1 MLSTLGNDEI
11 YSEVTKSIDT
21 LNRWLGCATKAF
33 AYPFGQYRH
42 IGRAGIDVV
51 NHSSAVV
58 AFSTQWGV
66 SSSECNHF
74 LMPRMIIN
82 SGDSVKDLSD
92 KLKGKYGYLSVLHSF
107 TGGFRAQL
115 EKLGI

>member
-1 MLSTLGNDEI
+1 MSSVSKIAVVGD
-11 YSEVTKSIDT
+11 SEAGVAISE
-21 LNRWLGCATKAF
+21 LA
-33 AYPFGQYRH
+33 Q
-42 IGRAGIDVV
+42 RAGIDVV